1 MAALFVLLLLV
12 CYWKPIALTLAV
24 LSILYGLF
32 IQR

>member
-1 MAALFVLLLLV
+1 MATIFLLLLLV

-24 LSILYGLF
+24 LSVLYGLF

>member
-1 MAALFVLLLLV
+1 MASIFVLLILV

-24 LSILYGLF
+24 LAILYGLY

>member
-24 LSILYGLF
+24 LAILYGLHL
-32 IQR
+32 QR